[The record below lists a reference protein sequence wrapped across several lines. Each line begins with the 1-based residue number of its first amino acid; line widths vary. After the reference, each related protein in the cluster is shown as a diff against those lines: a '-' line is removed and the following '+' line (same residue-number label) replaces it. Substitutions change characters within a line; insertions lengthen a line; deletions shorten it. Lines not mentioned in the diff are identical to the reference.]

1 MKYFKISRYSICWKK
16 KFQKHHFLPK
26 FEINEFFKFE
36 LPPNCTIV
44 TPFIT
49 ALFFHFQNVEICST
63 DPLVVARPP
72 TIKTGIKKTLSK
84 IWNFWEEFFSSYYVL
99 QRAWY
104 WICLHLCQKYYPLI
118 DVSYCIR
125 NFFSLNIK

>member
-16 KFQKHHFLPK
+16 KFQKHHFSPK
-26 FEINEFFKFE
+26 FKINIFLFE
-36 LPPNCTIV
+36 VPPNCRIV

-72 TIKTGIKKTLSK
+72 TIKIGIKNTVKNLKFLGRIFFFLLLLGMSCREPD
-84 IWNFWEEFFSSYYVL
+84 IEFVYIYVKNT
-99 QRAWY
+99 
-104 WICLHLCQKYYPLI
+104 IH
-118 DVSYCIR
+118 
-125 NFFSLNIK
+125 

>member
-1 MKYFKISRYSICWKK
+1 MSQGSKKDKILKYFKISRYSICWKK

-26 FEINEFFKFE
+26 FEINGFFKFE
-36 LPPNCTIV
+36 VPPNCTIV

-72 TIKTGIKKTLSK
+72 TIKTGIKK
-84 IWNFWEEFFSSYYVL
+84 
-99 QRAWY
+99 
-104 WICLHLCQKYYPLI
+104 HCQKSEI
-118 DVSYCIR
+118 FGK
-125 NFFSLNIK
+125 NFFF